1 MASDAHL
8 SAFAESFLERITSE
22 YRDWWW
28 NELFDQF
35 LASPVTT
42 ETESYPEAGE
52 PDAFATPVG
61 PFIVVFRFINPE
73 TVGIANIRWG
83 PNSPAGD
90 VGLSRRL

>member
-1 MASDAHL
+1 LASDAYL
-8 SAFAESFLERITSE
+8 SAFAESFLERIIQE

-35 LASPVTT
+35 LASPVTDQT
-42 ETESYPEAGE
+42 ENFPEAGE
-52 PDAFATPVG
+52 PDALATPIG

-83 PNSPAGD
+83 PNSPAGSGD
-90 VGLSRRL
+90 LPRRL